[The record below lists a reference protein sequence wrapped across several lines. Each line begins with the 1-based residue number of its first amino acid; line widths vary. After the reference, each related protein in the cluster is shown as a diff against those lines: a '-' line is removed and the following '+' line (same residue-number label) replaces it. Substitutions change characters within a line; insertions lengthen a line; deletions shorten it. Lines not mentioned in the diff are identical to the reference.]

1 MKIITNWDS
10 LNPFKDIIGKKAIVI
25 LDDNTKF
32 IGTVQAPN
40 KFSGMYPVLV
50 NESGEWTRLN
60 DEVAILKTDDS
71 LLVKAGA

>member
-1 MKIITNWDS
+1 MKFITNWNS
-10 LNPFKDIIGKKAIVI
+10 LNPFEDIIGKKAVVI

-40 KFSGMYPVLV
+40 KFSGMYPILV
-50 NESGEWTRLN
+50 NESGQWIRLN
-60 DEVAILKTDDS
+60 DEVTILKTDDS